1 MTHFLTDNANKKN
14 EYNIPEPVNG
24 IEAPSTKIEVVLQIS
39 TLALDKKRTSGG
51 IWQKKDAM
59 K

>member
-1 MTHFLTDNANKKN
+1 MVLKL
-14 EYNIPEPVNG
+14 
-24 IEAPSTKIEVVLQIS
+24 PSTKIEVVLQIS